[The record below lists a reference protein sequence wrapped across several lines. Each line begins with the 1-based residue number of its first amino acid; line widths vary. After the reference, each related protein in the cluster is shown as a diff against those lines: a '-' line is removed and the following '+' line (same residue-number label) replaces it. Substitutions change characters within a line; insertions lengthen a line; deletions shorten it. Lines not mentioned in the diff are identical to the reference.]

1 MKQILYMLY
10 AMMFYMYRL
19 LPINKNKTTFI
30 MTHDESIN
38 GNIMRM
44 YQKIKAERPHE
55 LCKFV
60 TKKGFKEEK
69 GWRLFIKEV
78 EFVCKSSF
86 HLATSQAIFLD
97 NVFLPMAFMRF
108 KKQVKIVQLWHG
120 CNTLK
125 KFGQLSNVGQLKKLE
140 KKANS
145 HYTHLI
151 TSSKKMNK
159 LHMEAFG
166 VAEDK
171 IYALGLPRMD
181 SLFQDETVLQREKDV
196 FYKDYPQLKGKTLI
210 LYAPTFRDN
219 DLEITNDNMDLTQ
232 VAEVLSEEYVI
243 MTKFHPFVAQ
253 NYRSVQEYKL
263 GYKAIQ
269 DDKLIEEGKLVDV
282 SHYDD
287 LNRLLLVAD
296 ILVTDYSSIIFEY
309 AILKKP
315 MIFYAYDQAEYGNKI
330 RGFYYDY
337 NNYVPGVIVR
347 KREELIRCIQ
357 DKVYLQYSYEGFI
370 NEYLEYKD
378 ANAAQRIYEAVY
390 KSI

>member
-1 MKQILYMLY
+1 
-10 AMMFYMYRL
+10 
-19 LPINKNKTTFI
+19 
-30 MTHDESIN
+30 
-38 GNIMRM
+38 
-44 YQKIKAERPHE
+44 
-55 LCKFV
+55 
-60 TKKGFKEEK
+60 
-69 GWRLFIKEV
+69 
-78 EFVCKSSF
+78 
-86 HLATSQAIFLD
+86 
-97 NVFLPMAFMRF
+97 
-108 KKQVKIVQLWHG
+108 
-120 CNTLK
+120 
-125 KFGQLSNVGQLKKLE
+125 
-140 KKANS
+140 
-145 HYTHLI
+145 
-151 TSSKKMNK
+151 
-159 LHMEAFG
+159 MEAFG

-181 SLFQDETVLQREKDV
+181 SLFQDETVLQREKDA